1 MPFCSVL
8 QVVRTLVTPGNP
20 AQVTQSSQKTMK
32 ACGLL
37 ETLCN
42 ILMASGV
49 PVDILTE
56 TINTVAEVI
65 RGNQGNQEYFAS
77 VMAPSDPPRYITR
90 LKLLYDPVKPFIV
103 SGLLTFTMD
112 LSGRFPLFVICVPK
126 NTGIIRDGAVRIPI
140 STYSILLKFTW
151 LGLGALI
158 FGMPNRCMAMC
169 L

>member
-1 MPFCSVL
+1 MLLCCVL

-65 RGNQGNQEYFAS
+65 RGNQTNQEYFAN
-77 VMAPSDPPRYITR
+77 VMAPSNPPRYVIR
-90 LKLLYDPVKPFIV
+90 LKLLYDPVKPFLV
-103 SGLLTFTMD
+103 GGPVAFTMD
-112 LSGRFPLFVICVPK
+112 LSGCFLLYVIC
-126 NTGIIRDGAVRIPI
+126 I
-140 STYSILLKFTW
+140 S
-151 LGLGALI
+151 
-158 FGMPNRCMAMC
+158 
-169 L
+169 